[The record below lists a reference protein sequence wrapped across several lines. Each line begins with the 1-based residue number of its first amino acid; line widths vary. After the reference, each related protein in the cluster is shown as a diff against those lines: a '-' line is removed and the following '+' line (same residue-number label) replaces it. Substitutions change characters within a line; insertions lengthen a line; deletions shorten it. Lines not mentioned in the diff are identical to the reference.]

1 VRFKVEMSETRT
13 RTASAIRPVDIQDAV
28 AGIFAEDMHAMRV
41 MSLGNAVVGAIH
53 GVALTVHAI
62 GQGLSM
68 AAGLQGKST
77 IKQVDRLLSNKSL
90 DLWSEVFPAWVAF
103 VVSERKEVVVA
114 LDWTEFDAD
123 GHATI
128 ALHMVTSHGR
138 ATPLM
143 WKTHEK
149 SKLKKHRNT
158 YEDLLVKRFREIL
171 PADVRAIVLA
181 DRGFGDQ
188 AFYDALGGANLDFA
202 IRFRGNIRVESAEGE
217 SRTAAEW
224 VPKNGQARKLESAR
238 VTGDRTEVAAVVCM
252 KARGMKDAWCIASSL
267 SDRTAAEIVALY
279 RKRFTIEENFRD
291 TKDLRFGMGLSSTHI
306 GRCDRRDRMLLIGAL
321 AQALLTL
328 LGAAAEDCGLDR
340 TMKANTVKRRS
351 YSLFRQG
358 CFFYACIPAMKEDR
372 LVTLMRSFRR
382 IVAEHAVFRQIFALI

>member
-1 VRFKVEMSETRT
+1 M
-13 RTASAIRPVDIQDAV
+13 RPARALRPEDIQAAV
-28 AGIFAEDMHAMRV
+28 AEIFGEDMHARRV
-41 MSLGNAVVGAIH
+41 LSLGNAAVGAVH
-53 GVALTVHAI
+53 GVALTVHAV
-62 GQGLSM
+62 GQGLASATGAM
-68 AAGLQGKST
+68 GKSA
-77 IKQVDRLLSNKSL
+77 IKQVDRLLSNPNL
-90 DLWSEVFPAWVAF
+90 DLGSEVFPAWVAF
-103 VVSERKEVVVA
+103 VVAERKEIVVA

-149 SKLKKHRNT
+149 AKLKTHRNQ
-158 YEDLLVKRFREIL
+158 YEDLLLKRFREIL
-171 PADVRAIVLA
+171 PAHVGAIVLA

-188 AFYDALGGANLDFA
+188 TLYSALGGAHLDFA
-202 IRFRGNIRVESAEGE
+202 IRFRGNIRVESAQGE

-224 VPKNGQARKLESAR
+224 VPKNGQARKLDNAR

-267 SDRTAAEIVALY
+267 SDRTASEIVTLY
-279 RKRFTIEENFRD
+279 GKRFTIEENFRD

-306 GRCDRRDRMLLIGAL
+306 GRCDRRDRLLLIGAL

-340 TMKANTVKRRS
+340 TMKANTVKRRT

-358 CFFYACIPAMKEDR
+358 CFFYDCIPMMREPN
-372 LVTLMRSFRR
+372 LVLLMNSFRR
-382 IVAEHAVFRQIFALI
+382 IVAQHAVFQQIFAFI

>member
-1 VRFKVEMSETRT
+1 MTNEQART
-13 RTASAIRPVDIQDAV
+13 RSAVRPADIQTAV
-28 AGIFAEDMHAMRV
+28 AEIFAEDMHARRV
-41 MSLGNAVVGAIH
+41 MSLGNAVVGAVH
-53 GVALTVHAI
+53 GIALTVHAI
-62 GQGLSM
+62 GQGLSI
-68 AAGLQGKST
+68 ATGLWSKSA
-77 IKQVDRLLSNKSL
+77 IKQVDRLLSNTNL

-103 VVSERKEVVVA
+103 VLSERNEIVVA

-149 SKLKKHRNT
+149 AKLKKHRNL
-158 YEDLLVKRFREIL
+158 YEDELLKRFREIL

-188 AFYDALGGANLDFA
+188 AFYGALGGAHLDFA
-202 IRFRGNIRVESAEGE
+202 IRFRGNIRVENAQGQV
-217 SRTAAEW
+217 RTAAEW
-224 VPKNGQARKLESAR
+224 VPKNAQPRKLENAR
-238 VTGDRTEVAAVVCM
+238 VTGDRTEVAAVVCT
-252 KARGMKDAWCIASSL
+252 KASGMKEAWCIASSL
-267 SDRTAAEIVALY
+267 SDRTASEIVALY
-279 RKRFTIEENFRD
+279 GKRFTIEESFRD

-306 GRCDRRDRMLLIGAL
+306 ARCDRRDRLLLIGAL

-328 LGAAAEDCGLDR
+328 LGAAGEDCGLDR
-340 TMKANTVKRRS
+340 KMKANTVKRRTH
-351 YSLFRQG
+351 SLFRQG
-358 CFFYACIPAMKEDR
+358 CFYYACIPTMPEHG
-372 LVTLMRSFRR
+372 LELLMRSFRR